1 MQHARSCCMQHLAI
15 IGRTKLLYAT
25 RSVCE
30 AALCKHARTQLK
42 LLYATR
48 TEAALYGN
56 TRTQLLYATQKLLYA
71 THAAALWTTHTHNT
85 YQLAHLLYSMPH
97 RSCSMQHTHAAAL
110 CNTHTYIPACAP
122 ALCNTEAALY
132 NIHTQLLYAT
142 HTRSGSMQHTHIHTS
157 LRTCSMQHTHT
168 AALWTTHTHTYQL
181 AQLLYAT
188 QKPKRPAECGLRAK
202 RSEAISIQFTCFT
215 GTKSTNTPF
224 QYTFLCPEGEAL

>member
-1 MQHARSCCMQHLAI
+1 MQHARSCCMQHIASHSLRASSKDACCSM
-15 IGRTKLLYAT
+15 KLLYAT

-30 AALCKHARTQLK
+30 AALCKNARTQLK

-56 TRTQLLYATQKLLYA
+56 TRTQLLNA
-71 THAAALWTTHTHNT
+71 THTRRCSMDSTYTHTS
-85 YQLAHLLYSMPH
+85 L
-97 RSCSMQHTHAAAL
+97 RSCSTLCHTDAAL
-110 CNTHTYIPACAP
+110 CNTHT
-122 ALCNTEAALY
+122 
-132 NIHTQLLYAT
+132 QLLD
-142 HTRSGSMQHTHIHTS
+142 GQHV
-157 LRTCSMQHTHT
+157 
-168 AALWTTHTHTYQL
+168 HTYQL